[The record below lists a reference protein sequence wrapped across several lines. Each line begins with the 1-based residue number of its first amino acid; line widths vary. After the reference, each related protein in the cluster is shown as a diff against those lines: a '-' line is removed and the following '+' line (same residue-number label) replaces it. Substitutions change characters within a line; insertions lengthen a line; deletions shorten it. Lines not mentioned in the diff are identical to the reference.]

1 MTLLDSGN
9 VPMQCTNIYDELEAG
24 DRILFAKAVFTEGPV
39 RGAIFISHVAYADG
53 TNGETTLY
61 SRGLTNYETY
71 HATQVSVSFFVQSSV
86 NTTVFFA
93 ELYANKVIRVQTIQ
107 KA

>member
-9 VPMQCTNIYDELEAG
+9 MPVQCTNLYDELEAG

-53 TNGETTLY
+53 TNSETTFY
-61 SRGLTNYETY
+61 SRGLTNFENY
-71 HATQVSVSFFVQSSV
+71 HRTLIPVGPAACS
-86 NTTVFFA
+86 
-93 ELYANKVIRVQTIQ
+93 LL
-107 KA
+107 